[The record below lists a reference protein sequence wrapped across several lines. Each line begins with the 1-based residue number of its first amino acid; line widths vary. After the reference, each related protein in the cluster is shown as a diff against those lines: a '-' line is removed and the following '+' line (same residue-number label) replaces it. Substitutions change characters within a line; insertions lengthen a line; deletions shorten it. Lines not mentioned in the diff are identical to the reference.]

1 MFIGYLF
8 RKNSRDRYGR
18 CSSRFNKQ
26 KESSIHPAGRGVR
39 KGGLTSASFPPANV
53 KYPQTRIAR
62 FVVASPLAFG
72 CMLMKYLCPQ
82 NNQKEERIM
91 AVLKSISNKQA
102 RRPSTHKGRLLSK
115 KHLTSLSA
123 PPPADKVEQTISPEL
138 QAEIDRA
145 EEDYRKGKTLH
156 FENVEEMN
164 AWLEAL

>member
-1 MFIGYLF
+1 MGDAARDSIN
-8 RKNSRDRYGR
+8 RRSRAYTR
-18 CSSRFNKQ
+18 
-26 KESSIHPAGRGVR
+26 PAGECG

-53 KYPQTRIAR
+53 KYPQTRVAR
-62 FVVASPLAFG
+62 FVVAPPLAFG

-123 PPPADKVEQTISPEL
+123 PPPADKAEQTITPEL